1 MVGQWGKKI
10 IPTFL
15 SIIFLYYCVVISYD
29 KDVELIQIKIL
40 YDIIFLLASTL
51 LIFISLQRQNN
62 IQIFKE
68 INLWIVVIVSIVS
81 ATILSLYF
89 KEDSILIFRTLF
101 VGPIYES
108 LFFHEIIFRLI
119 KNEYELKKK
128 IFIFFILSVLIGFF
142 LLYLIRLKW
151 NENSKF
157 WYIVNSKYVRS
168 RDTSFKP
175 LTRPFLGFVINPK
188 YTKVTEV
195 TA

>member
-15 SIIFLYYCVVISYD
+15 SIIFLYSCVVISYD

-40 YDIIFLLASTL
+40 YDIIFLLPSTL

-108 LFFHEIIFRLI
+108 LFFYEIIFRLI

-128 IFIFFILSVLIGFF
+128 IFIFFILSVLIGFIHGSLEFFALCLRIIDFF

-157 WYIVNSKYVRS
+157 WYIVNSKY
-168 RDTSFKP
+168 
-175 LTRPFLGFVINPK
+175 
-188 YTKVTEV
+188 TKVTEV